1 MLLLA
6 GLAALPLAAAEHVP
20 VLAPAGA
27 AVELTAGTA
36 LEVRAIFNG
45 QPGPPLIGRLEAR
58 AAGLRFV
65 PALPLAPG
73 RDYELRWRD
82 ASGSART
89 LRRHLEAGPLAV
101 PTVQWRSPARLPANA
116 LKLYLEFSEPME
128 QGVFLERLR
137 LRAAG
142 GAEVA
147 GPFRETEL
155 WSPDGRRL
163 TVWLHPGR
171 QKTGVNLNADE
182 GPVLRS
188 GQRYELR
195 VDAAWRSTAGVPLG
209 REAVLTFA
217 AGPEDHTLPRLAEWR
232 IETPRAGTRAPLG
245 VHFDEPLDA
254 GMLPGALQLFRSDGT
269 AVPAARVAAEARSW
283 TLHPAEPWAAGDY
296 ELRVDPQL
304 EDLAGNSLQKPFEVD
319 LQAPPAAAP
328 APVSRRLR
336 LAD

>member
-1 MLLLA
+1 MLLWA
-6 GLAALPLAAAEHVP
+6 GLATLRLAAAGPVP

-36 LEVRAIFNG
+36 LEVRAILDG
-45 QPGPPLIGRLEAR
+45 QPGPPLMGRLEVHAS
-58 AAGLRFV
+58 GLRFV

-82 ASGSART
+82 AGGRART
-89 LRRHLEAGPLAV
+89 LRRRLEAGPLAV
-101 PTVQWRSPARLPANA
+101 PTVQWRSPVRLPANA
-116 LKLYLEFSEPME
+116 LKLHLEFSEPME

-137 LRAAG
+137 LRTAG

-182 GPVLRS
+182 GPVLRP

-209 REAVLTFA
+209 REAVLSFE
-217 AGPEDHTLPRLAEWR
+217 AGPEDHTLPRLAAWR
-232 IETPRAGTRAPLG
+232 IEAPRAGTRAPLV

-254 GMLPGALQLFRSDGT
+254 GMLPGALQLFGSGAT
-269 AVPAARVAAEARSW
+269 AVPAARVLADARSW
-283 TLHPAEPWAAGDY
+283 ALHPVEPWAAGDY
-296 ELRVDPQL
+296 DLRVDPLL

-319 LQAPPAAAP
+319 LQAPSAAAP